1 MRNLLDFLQKY
12 HHWLIFILL
21 EVVSGVLLFKYNSYQ
36 NSVFFS
42 SANAVIGKIYQWE
55 NNVFSFFNYGRM
67 NEELTLRNFYLERQV
82 DQLRRLYGDL
92 TRDTTALERTGLEFL
107 SQYEVIP
114 AKVVDNSIHVPTV
127 WSPIWEWLV
136 AMVSWVLSIW

>member
-82 DQLRRLYGDL
+82 DQLRRL
-92 TRDTTALERTGLEFL
+92 
-107 SQYEVIP
+107 
-114 AKVVDNSIHVPTV
+114 VPTV